1 MFGVFF
7 SCLFPYAEPFYLCFY
22 CVENKYLNIYVDL
35 AFLGH
40 QNTSMINIVNFR
52 RVFLLLITLHV
63 L

>member
-1 MFGVFF
+1 MFGVFSHVF
-7 SCLFPYAEPFYLCFY
+7 FPMLCFY

-40 QNTSMINIVNFR
+40 QNTSMINIVTFR

>member
-1 MFGVFF
+1 MFGVFSHVF
-7 SCLFPYAEPFYLCFY
+7 FPMLNLSIFVFT
-22 CVENKYLNIYVDL
+22 VENKYLNIYVDL